1 MLVFQ
6 AVHWRSEVRE
16 EQGYC
21 WCKSRLAPSEF
32 DTTRPLI
39 LKSNINASRSP
50 LGHMPA
56 IMVLMGV
63 DGATPRIVL
72 KGNSQVKPSPF
83 GPHEETTWYCA
94 AEPATFH
101 EISSEL

>member
-6 AVHWRSEVRE
+6 AVHWRLESREV
-16 EQGYC
+16 QGYC
-21 WCKSRLAPSEF
+21 CCKSRLPPPEF
-32 DTTRPLI
+32 DTTLPLI

-56 IMVLMGV
+56 IRVLMDV
-63 DGATPRIVL
+63 DGTTPRIVL

-83 GPHEETTWYCA
+83 GPQEETAWYGEV
-94 AEPATFH
+94 EPANFH
-101 EISSEL
+101 EMSREL